1 MTQTEMPAAATVA
14 LPPLAEAIEASRRER
29 VRWRDCRSLV
39 SWNTILSGLCALALW
54 GLVWDGH
61 WDAAL
66 VLLLSFYTHEAGHL
80 LAAVRLGIPVVLSP
94 LFTVGGARVFVSHSP
109 YDRGAGLLFYLA
121 GPLAGAAFASGVIV
135 YGAATRETP
144 LVQAGVVA
152 VLINLGSLLP
162 SQSSTVI
169 SDGMHIVHLL
179 RDREETGESAWP
191 RRRLRW
197 VSYVVGGAIGLGLD
211 IIALAHPSGV
221 VRTAVRVI
229 VIVAAVT
236 AATAAARRVTRWA
249 CAPDR
254 PKAARYLALA
264 TCSWVQPPFW
274 TPQSVPLA
282 LVALAQARGLPGL
295 ALLRWCA
302 RSWTRSYPDMAGT
315 ACAYGYD
322 LLGSSAERERWL
334 QGQAA
339 APLTELAILSILTN
353 LAGLGYGEDGARWA
367 SAQIARVPVGPLRA
381 PTENRL
387 ATVWLTC
394 GRNEEAVGACAN
406 GRRGRAS
413 PRSGVH
419 DAGGRAHDHRHAGG
433 GRSGVPSGPRHRGHA
448 GPTPAPMPR
457 PGRSGALRRGRSRCR
472 GGPARVGGVSQCGE
486 GRVGSDGHGDAPVG
500 RHRALV

>member
-1 MTQTEMPAAATVA
+1 MMQTEMPAATVA
-14 LPPLAEAIEASRRER
+14 LPPLAEAIEAAQRER

-61 WDAAL
+61 GDAAL
-66 VLLLSFYTHEAGHL
+66 VMLLSFYTHEAGHL
-80 LAAVRLGIPVVLSP
+80 LAAVRLGIPVLLSP

-121 GPLAGAAFASGVIV
+121 GPLAGAAFALGVMV
-135 YGAATRETP
+135 YGAATRETS

-162 SQSSTVI
+162 SQSSTVT

-179 RDREETGESAWP
+179 RDRGEAGASVWP

-197 VSYVVGGAIGLGLD
+197 VSYLVGGATGLGLD
-211 IIALAHPSGV
+211 IIALAHPPGV

-229 VIVAAVT
+229 AIVAAVV

-264 TCSWVQPPFW
+264 TCSWVQPPFLFW
-274 TPQSVPLA
+274 TPQGVPLA
-282 LVALAQARGLPGL
+282 LVALAQSCGLPGL

-302 RSWTRSYPDMAGT
+302 RSWTHSYPDVAGM

-322 LLGSSAERERWL
+322 LLGSSAERDRWL
-334 QGQAA
+334 
-339 APLTELAILSILTN
+339 
-353 LAGLGYGEDGARWA
+353 
-367 SAQIARVPVGPLRA
+367 
-381 PTENRL
+381 
-387 ATVWLTC
+387 
-394 GRNEEAVGACAN
+394 
-406 GRRGRAS
+406 
-413 PRSGVH
+413 
-419 DAGGRAHDHRHAGG
+419 
-433 GRSGVPSGPRHRGHA
+433 
-448 GPTPAPMPR
+448 
-457 PGRSGALRRGRSRCR
+457 
-472 GGPARVGGVSQCGE
+472 
-486 GRVGSDGHGDAPVG
+486 
-500 RHRALV
+500 